1 MHRSWQK
8 FDELQHEWH
17 RKAEELAEKVNLLEA
32 EAASA
37 KTALEEKEKEAASSK
52 EAASKATREAK
63 LVKEE
68 LRTCQLDREYHRGVA
83 EEKTS
88 LSDTLQK
95 DLQTQVDKCLELS
108 KKDTEKTQ
116 LLEEQAEEILDYKD
130 SVDICFYMFW
140 KHNRNANFSYL
151 GDAYAAEE
159 AKCLKRLAE
168 EEADAAAKGP
178 EGPPHMRYHLLRS
191 HREA

>member
-17 RKAEELAEKVNLLEA
+17 RKAEELDEKVDLLEA

-37 KTALEEKEKEAASSK
+37 KTALEEKEKYKEEAESSK
-52 EAASKATREAK
+52 AAASKAIKEAK
-63 LVKEE
+63 LVREE

-83 EEKTS
+83 EEKTN
-88 LSDTLQK
+88 LADNLQK
-95 DLQTQVDKCLELS
+95 DLQSQVEKCDELT
-108 KKDTEKTQ
+108 KKDAEKTQ

-140 KHNRNANFSYL
+140 KHNRNADFSYL
-151 GDAYAAEE
+151 GDAYAEEE

-168 EEADAAAKGP
+168 EEADAAAKRP
-178 EGPPHMRYHLLRS
+178 EGPQDP
-191 HREA
+191 AA